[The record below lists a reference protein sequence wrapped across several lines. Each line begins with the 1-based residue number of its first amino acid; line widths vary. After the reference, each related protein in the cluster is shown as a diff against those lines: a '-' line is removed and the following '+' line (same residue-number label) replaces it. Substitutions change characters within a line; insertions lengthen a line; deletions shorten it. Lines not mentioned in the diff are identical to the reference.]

1 MAAEH
6 TRCPRVLSLTLARE
20 RDLALGW
27 LDVLPH
33 AETLCAAICLKGMQ
47 CDSAPVKSA
56 LAGLHFMRVHSCVE
70 EPGGNENG
78 HEGVCA
84 FRFLLDNY
92 EKPWQHVF
100 FLHGDANT
108 PHHVLVS
115 SELTRYLKRNEWPV
129 WPARYADIKKEHCGC
144 KLMTDAYPSRD
155 RAMFG
160 PKDFWFTH
168 LTWYLGTMLRP
179 RDPTAAALAERWAA
193 GGACARP
200 PCSRGGHGAYV
211 LHNGSLASPMSYMF
225 SVDRRSALQRSKA
238 FLEANYRMCKVGVRS
253 LEVGMSGAPRA
264 ARLRQP
270 GFDFNPLV
278 WGHVNERLAFFQF
291 AREFDERPVPDC
303 VWHVSDHASMNC
315 SQPLVLGGAGGARP
329 HLHHANANRSGVGP
343 AAPWACKPLENCGTN
358 VG

>member
-1 MAAEH
+1 MRDGAILDCVRTRYTYVGEIFVWPRGEERKDLREVDSDPPAEH
-6 TRCPRVLSLTLARE
+6 LAVFEVLVDGSWTAGRVTNFDQFVGKHTIEYAPPLCCTEHLTLARE

-33 AETLCAAICLKGMQ
+33 AETLCAAICLKGLQ

-129 WPARYADIKKEHCGC
+129 WPARYADI
-144 KLMTDAYPSRD
+144 
-155 RAMFG
+155 
-160 PKDFWFTH
+160 
-168 LTWYLGTMLRP
+168 
-179 RDPTAAALAERWAA
+179 
-193 GGACARP
+193 
-200 PCSRGGHGAYV
+200 
-211 LHNGSLASPMSYMF
+211 
-225 SVDRRSALQRSKA
+225 
-238 FLEANYRMCKVGVRS
+238 
-253 LEVGMSGAPRA
+253 
-264 ARLRQP
+264 
-270 GFDFNPLV
+270 
-278 WGHVNERLAFFQF
+278 
-291 AREFDERPVPDC
+291 
-303 VWHVSDHASMNC
+303 
-315 SQPLVLGGAGGARP
+315 
-329 HLHHANANRSGVGP
+329 
-343 AAPWACKPLENCGTN
+343 
-358 VG
+358 